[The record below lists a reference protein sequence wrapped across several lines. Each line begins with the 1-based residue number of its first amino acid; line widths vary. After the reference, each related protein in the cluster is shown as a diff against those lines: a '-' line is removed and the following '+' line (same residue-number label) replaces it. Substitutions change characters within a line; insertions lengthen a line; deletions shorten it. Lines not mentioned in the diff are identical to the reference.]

1 MTNSVTLIL
10 LSYRIYYTL
19 RYDCKLSLSKFEI
32 NYTICRERKVVAGGQ
47 DNLVAAIMSASTVSA
62 AALAARRKREPK
74 ARKTQEE
81 RSAEMRLRLL
91 DATLTS
97 LELKGYSGTSMS
109 TIAEIAGVS
118 RGAIQHHYP
127 EKNYIV
133 AGALEFAASR
143 IQSDILLAVEKLPI
157 GAARL
162 ELMLDRFWKAA
173 QTSPLPAMSDVRIA
187 ARTNDGLMAMILPI
201 EYAMRERQRKFV
213 AAAIGVELQVDQSL
227 IPRIDALMGALRGL
241 AFQLAYGWES
251 YEIEAAW
258 SLAKSD
264 FVENVVGLASLG
276 RGR

>member
-1 MTNSVTLIL
+1 M
-10 LSYRIYYTL
+10 
-19 RYDCKLSLSKFEI
+19 
-32 NYTICRERKVVAGGQ
+32 VAGGQ